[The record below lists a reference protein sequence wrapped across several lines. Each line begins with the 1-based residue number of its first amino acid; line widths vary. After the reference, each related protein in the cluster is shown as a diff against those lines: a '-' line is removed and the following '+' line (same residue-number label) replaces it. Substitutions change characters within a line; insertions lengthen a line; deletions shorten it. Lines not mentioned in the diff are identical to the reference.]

1 MQMFRRLFIAAAS
14 AGLLSGLFVT
24 LIHQV
29 TTVPVI
35 LAAEVFEKAAEA
47 QAPAAAP
54 AADAA
59 ATPAADAVSSTTTDA
74 TTTAESH
81 EAHDHD
87 HGGAEWE
94 PQDGFQRNAFTVVA
108 DLLTGVGFALLLIAA
123 FAVSGRSVDWRQGVY
138 WGLAGFTIFILAPG
152 LGLPPEVPGTAAAD
166 LTARQIWWVATALL
180 TAGGL
185 GLLFYVREPKPLWVV
200 VALALIV
207 VPQAIGAPQPDEYS
221 SAAPEA
227 LAHRFIVATMIASL
241 LFWAVLG
248 ALSGYFY
255 KRFVQPVA

>member
-24 LIHQV
+24 LVHQV

-35 LAAEVFEKAAEA
+35 LAAEVFEKAADE
-47 QAPAAAP
+47 AAP

-59 ATPAADAVSSTTTDA
+59 TTPAANAASTE
-74 TTTAESH
+74 ESH
-81 EAHDHD
+81 AAHDHD
-87 HGGAEWE
+87 HGNAEWE
-94 PQDGFQRNAFTVVA
+94 PADGFERNTSTALA

-123 FAVSGRSVDWRQGVY
+123 YAVAGRAVDWRQGVY
-138 WGLAGFTIFILAPG
+138 WGLAGFAVFMLAPSV
-152 LGLPPEVPGTAAAD
+152 GLPPEVPGTAAAD

-185 GLLFYVREPKPLWVV
+185 ALLFYVREPKPLWVV

-207 VPQAIGAPQPDEYS
+207 VPHAIGAPQPDEYH

-227 LAHRFIVATMIASL
+227 LAHRFITATMIASL

-255 KRFVQPVA
+255 KRFVAVG

>member
-1 MQMFRRLFIAAAS
+1 MKMFRRLFIAAAS

-24 LIHQV
+24 LVHQV

-35 LAAEVFEKAAEA
+35 LAAEVFEKAAEERT
-47 QAPAAAP
+47 PAAAP
-54 AADAA
+54 VADPAVLPAESAASNED
-59 ATPAADAVSSTTTDA
+59 
-74 TTTAESH
+74 SH

-94 PQDGFQRNAFTVVA
+94 PQDGLQRNAFTVLA
-108 DLLTGVGFALLLIAA
+108 DLLTGVGFALLLIAGY
-123 FAVSGRSVDWRQGVY
+123 AVSGRSVDWRQGVY
-138 WGLAGFTIFILAPG
+138 WGLAGFAIFILAPG

-200 VALALIV
+200 VALAMIV
-207 VPQAIGAPQPDEYS
+207 VPHAIGAPQPAEYA
-221 SAAPEA
+221 SAAPES

-241 LFWAVLG
+241 LFWVVLG

-255 KRFVQPVA
+255 KRFVQP

>member
-35 LAAEVFEKAAEA
+35 LAAEVFEKAADEKA
-47 QAPAAAP
+47 AAAADAAP

-59 ATPAADAVSSTTTDA
+59 STTTAA
-74 TTTAESH
+74 TTTAAESH
-81 EAHDHD
+81 EGHD
-87 HGGAEWE
+87 HGAAEWE
-94 PQDGFQRNAFTVVA
+94 PEDGFERTAYTVLA
-108 DLLTGVGFALLLIAA
+108 DLLTGIGFSLLLIAG
-123 FAVSGRSVDWRQGVY
+123 FAVSGRPVDWRQGVY
-138 WGLAGFTIFILAPG
+138 WGLAGFTVFILAPG
-152 LGLPPEVPGTAAAD
+152 VGLPPEIPGTAAAD
-166 LTARQIWWVATALL
+166 LTARQIWWLATALL

-185 GLLFYVREPKPLWVV
+185 GLLFYVKEPKPLWVII
-200 VALALIV
+200 ALALIV
-207 VPQAIGAPQPDEYS
+207 LPQAIGAPQPDEYH

-227 LAHRFIVATMIASL
+227 LAHRFVVATMIATL
-241 LFWAVLG
+241 LFWSVLG

-255 KRFVQPVA
+255 KRFVQPA

>member
-35 LAAEVFEKAAEA
+35 LEAEVFEKAAEA
-47 QAPAAAP
+47 PVP

-59 ATPAADAVSSTTTDA
+59 TPAASTEA
-74 TTTAESH
+74 
-81 EAHDHD
+81 AHDHD
-87 HGGAEWE
+87 HAAEDHTHGGDEWE
-94 PQDGFQRNAFTVVA
+94 PQDGFERTAYTVLA
-108 DLLTGVGFALLLIAA
+108 DLLTGVGFALLLIAV
-123 FAVSGRSVDWRQGVY
+123 FAVSGRAVDWRQGVY
-138 WGLAGFTIFILAPG
+138 WGLAGFAIFILAPG

-166 LTARQIWWVATALL
+166 LTARQVWWVATALL

-185 GLLFYVREPKPLWVV
+185 ALLFYVKEPKPLWIV

-207 VPQAIGAPQPDEYS
+207 APQAIGAPQPAEYS

-227 LAHRFIVATMIASL
+227 LAHRFIVATMIAQL

-255 KRFVQPVA
+255 KRFVHEPAA

>member
-24 LIHQV
+24 LVHNV

-35 LAAEVFEKAAEA
+35 LAAEVFEKAAEEPA
-47 QAPAAAP
+47 PVAPAADAATAP

-59 ATPAADAVSSTTTDA
+59 A
-74 TTTAESH
+74 AE
-81 EAHDHD
+81 AGHDHD
-87 HGGAEWE
+87 HAAEGHDHGGDEWE
-94 PQDGFQRNAFTVVA
+94 PQDGFERIAFTALA
-108 DLLTGVGFALLLIAA
+108 DLLTGVGFALLLIAGY
-123 FAVSGRSVDWRQGVY
+123 AVSGRAIDWRQGIY
-138 WGLAGFTIFILAPG
+138 WGLAGFAVFILAPSI
-152 LGLPPEVPGTAAAD
+152 GLPPEVPGTEAAD
-166 LTARQIWWVATALL
+166 LTARQIWWVATAAL

-200 VALALIV
+200 VALAMIV
-207 VPQAIGAPQPDEYS
+207 VPHAIGAPQPAEYHS
-221 SAAPEA
+221 VAPES

-255 KRFVQPVA
+255 KRFVQPA

>member
-35 LAAEVFEKAAEA
+35 LAAEVFEKAADEKA
-47 QAPAAAP
+47 APAAA
-54 AADAA
+54 DAA
-59 ATPAADAVSSTTTDA
+59 SSSMA
-74 TTTAESH
+74 TTAGAAESH
-81 EAHDHD
+81 DGHD
-87 HGGAEWE
+87 HGAAEWE
-94 PQDGFQRNAFTVVA
+94 PEDGFERTAYTVLA
-108 DLLTGVGFALLLIAA
+108 DLLTGIGFSLLLIAG

-138 WGLAGFTIFILAPG
+138 WGLAGFAVFILAPAV
-152 LGLPPEVPGTAAAD
+152 GLPPEIPGTEAAD

-185 GLLFYVREPKPLWVV
+185 GLLFYAKEPKPLWVI

-207 VPQAIGAPQPDEYS
+207 LPQAIGAPQPDEYH

-227 LAHRFIVATMIASL
+227 LAHRFVVATLIASL
-241 LFWAVLG
+241 LFWSVLG

-255 KRFVQPVA
+255 KRFVATAA